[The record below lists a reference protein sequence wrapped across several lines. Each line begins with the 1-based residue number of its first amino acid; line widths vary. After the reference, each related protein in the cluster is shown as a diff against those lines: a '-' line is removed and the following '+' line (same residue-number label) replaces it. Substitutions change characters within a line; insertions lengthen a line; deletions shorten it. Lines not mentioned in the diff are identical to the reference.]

1 MKRNQKTKESLTN
14 PENKPKATEM
24 NKIII
29 ILRTIPLMLVT
40 MTLKLILQAGEWVA
54 SQHSATPIEAVI
66 YPMVIDSSKN
76 RNYSA

>member
-1 MKRNQKTKESLTN
+1 MTPTIDRVKNQLRLMKRNQKTKESLTN

-40 MTLKLILQAGEWVA
+40 MTLKLILQAGE
-54 SQHSATPIEAVI
+54 
-66 YPMVIDSSKN
+66 
-76 RNYSA
+76 